1 MWVQL
6 RVLGP
11 TTLTF
16 QCRGL
21 YSDSEGLYIG
31 LGCHVD
37 MGNGK
42 VWLQVYFTRSA
53 TINQLYQLPNSASP
67 DTLSLVALWPHPFD
81 TLIVRHAGPFRIWA
95 LLKRL
100 NPSSERESALNSD
113 PMTSTPVP
121 TSPKIPLHPRPYFT
135 EDHTPPENPLHA
147 RPVSPPVYCLPV
159 LHMIE
164 KMTLQSVTYP
174 VLYYIGVGGFVSWL
188 PKWGS
193 WEIFAFVN
201 NVPLDGRINQ
211 FQLFMVVP
219 ISAEREKFYD
229 WESGNLLRFNF
240 ITCSTPS
247 VLKSCGEEKESRVM
261 PNNIF

>member
-1 MWVQL
+1 MTSMNTN
-6 RVLGP
+6 RD
-11 TTLTF
+11 TTPIL
-16 QCRGL
+16 
-21 YSDSEGLYIG
+21 
-31 LGCHVD
+31 
-37 MGNGK
+37 
-42 VWLQVYFTRSA
+42 
-53 TINQLYQLPNSASP
+53 
-67 DTLSLVALWPHPFD
+67 
-81 TLIVRHAGPFRIWA
+81 
-95 LLKRL
+95 L
-100 NPSSERESALNSD
+100 NPTSTKPLQRWYQVRSSERQDHNTTVPVLSALHPWTPLKSQRHRRSH
-113 PMTSTPVP
+113 STREYF
-121 TSPKIPLHPRPYFT
+121 SPYFT